1 MKVLCVILVIIAIY
15 LFAHGQ
21 AVPGIIVGILAAAC
35 ISSEISESP
44 QKIKKGK
51 GEEFDPTVN
60 DISAIHSMVIS
71 CYDEEACEFD
81 YNRFWKA
88 AFDNCWDEFP
98 AGEQYIKSELKTV
111 CIGLINNIKWNLFPD
126 LPDSSRETIMSL
138 NIDTINQLPSLI
150 GGNTSPKYESVK
162 AFSDLLREI
171 KFNRA
176 LCNRSNIEKL
186 ISYGDAVLERN
197 I

>member
-21 AVPGIIVGILAAAC
+21 AVSGIIVGILAAAC

-71 CYDEEACEFD
+71 CYDEEACEFGVED
-81 YNRFWKA
+81 
-88 AFDNCWDEFP
+88 
-98 AGEQYIKSELKTV
+98 SLKT
-111 CIGLINNIKWNLFPD
+111 
-126 LPDSSRETIMSL
+126 
-138 NIDTINQLPSLI
+138 
-150 GGNTSPKYESVK
+150 
-162 AFSDLLREI
+162 
-171 KFNRA
+171 RA
-176 LCNRSNIEKL
+176 NGASFQYR
-186 ISYGDAVLERN
+186 
-197 I
+197 